1 MKVSKGIEIIEGI
14 VVVIV
19 YLVVP
24 SELRRVINLTI

>member
-24 SELRRVINLTI
+24 SELRCVLNLAI